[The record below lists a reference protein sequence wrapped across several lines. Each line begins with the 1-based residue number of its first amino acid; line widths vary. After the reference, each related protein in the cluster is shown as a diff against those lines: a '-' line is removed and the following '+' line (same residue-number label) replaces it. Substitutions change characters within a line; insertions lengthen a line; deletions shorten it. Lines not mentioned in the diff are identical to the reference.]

1 MIRCLN
7 GTDHVTDHA
16 LITWLSC
23 TDDVPQEAIIKELSR
38 IESRNHQ
45 AVIMDLCCEES
56 KKEKGTTFPSPSW
69 QALDH
74 TQAAGVV
81 WTPLSDHRNPKRVF
95 LTPRSP

>member
-38 IESRNHQ
+38 HKSCKQQ
-45 AVIMDLCCEES
+45 AIIMHLICDDSFCSAGNYQADEQEE
-56 KKEKGTTFPSPSW
+56 TT
-69 QALDH
+69 Q
-74 TQAAGVV
+74 
-81 WTPLSDHRNPKRVF
+81 LS
-95 LTPRSP
+95 